1 MLHVTGKMQERRQIP
16 SLSVCS
22 RAGHWQAVTKE
33 LLCEPGCCPFIL
45 ASSLDLSKE
54 LFIDHRLI
62 STCSKIFLDPNGVK
76 RMGPSARL
84 PNLYYILLRL
94 MILIRNHYRRD
105 RDIEIV
111 MI

>member
-1 MLHVTGKMQERRQIP
+1 MPTWLLSLHFGVVIGSI
-16 SLSVCS
+16 
-22 RAGHWQAVTKE
+22 
-33 LLCEPGCCPFIL
+33 I
-45 ASSLDLSKE
+45 
-54 LFIDHRLI
+54 HRLI
-62 STCSKIFLDPNGVK
+62 STCSSKIFLDPNGVK